1 MTVYQRVVII
11 AAVCLCIGGIMMLLD
26 VPFMTKGMKQ
36 KYADES
42 ITNLCY
48 KKAGVCYV
56 IMASKV
62 PFWNL
67 LQIREQVLYDAAWV
81 LFYSRCY
88 YSYVFIKGFTE
99 YLNKG

>member
-36 KYADES
+36 KYTDES
-42 ITNLCY
+42 VKSYY

-56 IMASKV
+56 IMAV
-62 PFWNL
+62 GAGT
-67 LQIREQVLYDAAWV
+67 VLYDAGWV
-81 LFYSRCY
+81 LFIAGVIIPMFLS
-88 YSYVFIKGFTE
+88 KG
-99 YLNKG
+99 LQSK

>member
-26 VPFMTKGMKQ
+26 VPFMTRGMKQ
-36 KYADES
+36 KYTDES
-42 ITNLCY
+42 VKSYY

-56 IMASKV
+56 IMAGV

-67 LQIREQVLYDAAWV
+67 LQNPEQCCMMPAG
-81 LFYSRCY
+81 Y
-88 YSYVFIKGFTE
+88 Y
-99 YLNKG
+99 L